1 MLSLVGKIWWKPKVS
16 KLCHTSTIVK
26 SLIPLSNE
34 KIRTLET
41 QDTGVL
47 GSEGWGDK
55 ARMVGEWE
63 VELSSCK
70 QVMLSTWYMLSRS
83 LEDINFNVCFW
94 FTNCNKNFTQK
105 MKDIYAQA
113 DET

>member
-1 MLSLVGKIWWKPKVS
+1 MS

-55 ARMVGEWE
+55 ARMVGE
-63 VELSSCK
+63 
-70 QVMLSTWYMLSRS
+70 
-83 LEDINFNVCFW
+83 
-94 FTNCNKNFTQK
+94 
-105 MKDIYAQA
+105 
-113 DET
+113 